1 MLNRSVCYGLCW
13 TVIKNLLSYINAP
26 YKRYQLLSNEQN
38 DEVSNK
44 IGHPQL
50 ISRVMNILS
59 EP

>member
-1 MLNRSVCYGLCW
+1 MRISEG
-13 TVIKNLLSYINAP
+13 SQNAP
-26 YKRYQLLSNEQN
+26 YKRHQLLSNEQN

-44 IGHPQL
+44 IGYPQL